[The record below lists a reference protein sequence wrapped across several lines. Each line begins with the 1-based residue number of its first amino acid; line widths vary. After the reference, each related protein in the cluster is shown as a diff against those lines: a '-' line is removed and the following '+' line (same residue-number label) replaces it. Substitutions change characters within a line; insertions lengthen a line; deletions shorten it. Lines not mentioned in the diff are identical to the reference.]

1 MGSNYD
7 KKVASGVKLKDI
19 EDIAKKAGIAGKFLT
34 KYGKYI
40 AKVSPEILT
49 GRLKKRKEGK
59 LILVTSITPTHLGE
73 GKTLNSIALSMA
85 LNKKG
90 KKSICCLREPSLG
103 PTLGLKGGATGGGY
117 SQVLPSTDINLHLTG
132 DSAAVSNA
140 QNLCASFLD
149 NSLFWGNPLDIDKS
163 TISYK
168 RVSDLNDR
176 TLRNVAIGGGGKLH
190 GVSRKTGFD
199 ITPASECMSIL
210 SLSKDLKDLRTRL
223 GKIVVGFTSK
233 GKPIMADNLKAAGPM
248 AALLVKALEPNLLQ
262 TIEHT
267 PCLMHTGCFA
277 NVSHGS
283 SSVIADKIAL
293 KLAEY
298 VVTES
303 GFGVDLGAEKFLD
316 IKCRQSGV
324 KPAVAVINCSIRALK
339 VHSGDFDFKGTV
351 VMPAN
356 LKKENLSAVDRG
368 CSNLEKQVE
377 NLKMFGIPI
386 VICLNRFESDSKKE
400 INVVLR
406 RAEALDVAGFA
417 VSEAFKEGSAGAMEL
432 AKVVIEAIK
441 EKSSMRFLY
450 PVDMGVRNKVERIAK
465 SMYGASEVKY
475 SDTAA
480 VSIDRI
486 EKAGLGALPVC
497 MGKTHLSLSNN
508 SAKKGR
514 PRGFKLGIDD
524 VEIANGAGYLLVKCE
539 GVNSMPGL
547 PKVPRGCSIDIDVKT
562 GDIKGLG

>member
-1 MGSNYD
+1 
-7 KKVASGVKLKDI
+7 
-19 EDIAKKAGIAGKFLT
+19 
-34 KYGKYI
+34 
-40 AKVSPEILT
+40 
-49 GRLKKRKEGK
+49 
-59 LILVTSITPTHLGE
+59 
-73 GKTLNSIALSMA
+73 
-85 LNKKG
+85 
-90 KKSICCLREPSLG
+90 
-103 PTLGLKGGATGGGY
+103 
-117 SQVLPSTDINLHLTG
+117 
-132 DSAAVSNA
+132 
-140 QNLCASFLD
+140 
-149 NSLFWGNPLDIDKS
+149 
-163 TISYK
+163 
-168 RVSDLNDR
+168 
-176 TLRNVAIGGGGKLH
+176 
-190 GVSRKTGFD
+190 
-199 ITPASECMSIL
+199 
-210 SLSKDLKDLRTRL
+210 
-223 GKIVVGFTSK
+223 
-233 GKPIMADNLKAAGPM
+233 
-248 AALLVKALEPNLLQ
+248 
-262 TIEHT
+262 
-267 PCLMHTGCFA
+267 
-277 NVSHGS
+277 
-283 SSVIADKIAL
+283 
-293 KLAEY
+293 
-298 VVTES
+298 
-303 GFGVDLGAEKFLD
+303 
-316 IKCRQSGV
+316 
-324 KPAVAVINCSIRALK
+324 
-339 VHSGDFDFKGTV
+339 